1 MHVGPIYSDMG
12 EFDILARWWHFS
24 CVTVCCI
31 EMCLFYK
38 GHNILKQLTEC
49 YYKISQDKYLC

>member
-24 CVTVCCI
+24 CVTGCYI
-31 EMCLFYK
+31 ETCLFYK
-38 GHNILKQLTEC
+38 GHNILK
-49 YYKISQDKYLC
+49 